1 MKSIFFLAITFT
13 VLVILPTSYS
23 LPSVC
28 ITLQAAPLTAQLSAQ
43 IIATGND
50 PQCYS
55 AIVAIIPELCYF
67 LNATTSFSN
76 NISDPTVLIA
86 AFKKLI
92 HQSSFI
98 HSQCGVTPGVYALR
112 ETTFQEKYC
121 IENTQ
126 TMVPLATS
134 ALEEIKDLD
143 ISIPAL
149 NNLYYYMSYALNTCG
164 GITTE
169 LYDNEDTVNEFQS
182 NNEADVR
189 TFLAEIYTS

>member
-1 MKSIFFLAITFT
+1 MKSILFLAITFT
-13 VLVILPTSYS
+13 ALLILPISHS
-23 LPSVC
+23 RPSVC
-28 ITLQAAPLTAQLSAQ
+28 TTLQAPPLTAQLSAQ

-55 AIVAIIPELCYF
+55 AIVGIIPELCYF
-67 LNATTSFSN
+67 LNAATTFSN
-76 NISDPTVLIA
+76 NTSNSTVLIP

-92 HQSSFI
+92 HKSYFI

-126 TMVPLATS
+126 EMVPLATS
-134 ALEEIKDLD
+134 ALEEINDLD

-164 GITTE
+164 GMTTE
-169 LYDNEDTVNEFQS
+169 LYDNEDTINEFQS
-182 NNEADVR
+182 NNEVDVR
-189 TFLAEIYTS
+189 TFLAEIYTQ